1 MFKNDNEGIPQLPKQ
16 LDMEINLL
24 VSLLTSL
31 IAIYHRP
38 FAATRAGSSKE
49 QRVMGTPETLSG
61 EQPTLIGSE
70 VFTFRDLND
79 VKIDVMPG
87 RSFHEVV
94 RLAASLNQIIL
105 LVNFIRGRSRHGVAS
120 IRVDA
125 TILLTCNR
133 LGAGNIMSVVNVNKT
148 AIHHDETHALRL
160 RNMNITK
167 SDHHSLTV

>member
-31 IAIYHRP
+31 ETIYHRP

-61 EQPTLIGSE
+61 DQPTLIGSE

-79 VKIDVMPG
+79 VKMLLCLEG
-87 RSFHEVV
+87 LFM
-94 RLAASLNQIIL
+94 RLLDSQQA
-105 LVNFIRGRSRHGVAS
+105 
-120 IRVDA
+120 
-125 TILLTCNR
+125 
-133 LGAGNIMSVVNVNKT
+133 
-148 AIHHDETHALRL
+148 
-160 RNMNITK
+160 
-167 SDHHSLTV
+167 